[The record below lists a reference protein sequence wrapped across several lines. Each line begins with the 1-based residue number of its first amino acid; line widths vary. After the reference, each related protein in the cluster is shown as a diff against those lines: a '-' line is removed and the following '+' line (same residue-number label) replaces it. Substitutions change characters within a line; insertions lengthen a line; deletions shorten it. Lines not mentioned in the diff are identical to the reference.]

1 MSLTRLVMRLAC
13 VQALKGQTLAGT
25 RVFDSAVA
33 PLDLFVEEHRQP
45 LIVVTT
51 DEHEADI
58 TGRDLMSGT
67 QTCDLVIEIAIAA
80 ASSVSSSNDAGEAI
94 TIEIPHT
101 DEGME
106 LTLDM
111 LEHQCVAAL
120 IRGTTPWATIW
131 MNLVPRVTRRLSRR
145 GASSENGLR
154 FAARQIVLTCDLVD
168 TPTRTADLSDS
179 SAWGL
184 ALAAMDG
191 NESLAPLASILR
203 AEIDGGGLAD
213 WQIIAQSLG
222 LTDVGVRNI
231 GLEPALDE
239 NGDPVPL
246 DAVLIDEGGSITT
259 IDAPSVDEQG
269 V

>member
-33 PLDLFVEEHRQP
+33 PLDLVVEEHRQP

-58 TGRDLMSGT
+58 TGRDLLRGA

-80 ASSVSSSNDAGEAI
+80 TASMPSSNEPGEAI

-120 IRGTTPWATIW
+120 IRDNTPWATIW

-145 GASSENGLR
+145 GASSDHGLR

-168 TPTRTADLSDS
+168 TPARTADLSDS

-184 ALAAMDG
+184 ALAAMDADA
-191 NESLAPLASILR
+191 NLARIANMLR

-239 NGDPVPL
+239 NGDPVQL
-246 DAVLIDEGGSITT
+246 DVVLIDEDDAITT
-259 IDAPSVDEQG
+259 IDAAFADEQG
-269 V
+269 A

>member
-13 VQALKGQTLAGT
+13 VQALKGTTLAGS

-33 PLDLFVEEHRQP
+33 PLDLVVEEHRQP

-80 ASSVSSSNDAGEAI
+80 TASLSSSNEQGEAI

-120 IRGTTPWATIW
+120 IRDTTPWATIW

-145 GASSENGLR
+145 GASAENGLR
-154 FAARQIVLTCDLVD
+154 FAARQIVLTCDLID
-168 TPTRTADLSDS
+168 TPARTADLSEA

-191 NESLAPLASILR
+191 DANLARIANMLR

-231 GLEPALDE
+231 GLEPALDDAG
-239 NGDPVPL
+239 NPVQL
-246 DAVLIDEGGSITT
+246 DTVLVDESGTTTT
-259 IDAPSVDEQG
+259 IDEASADEQG

>member
-1 MSLTRLVMRLAC
+1 MGLTRLVMRLAC

-33 PLDLFVEEHRQP
+33 PLDLVVEEHRQP

-58 TGRDLMSGT
+58 TGRDLLRGA
-67 QTCDLVIEIAIAA
+67 QICDLVIEIAIAA
-80 ASSVSSSNDAGEAI
+80 AASVASSNEQGEAI

-120 IRGTTPWATIW
+120 IRDNTPWATIW

-168 TPTRTADLSDS
+168 TPTRTSDIVEA
-179 SAWGL
+179 SAWGQ

-191 NESLAPLASILR
+191 NESLAPLASVLR

-239 NGDPVPL
+239 NGDPVQL
-246 DAVLIDEGGSITT
+246 DVVLIDEDDAITT
-259 IDAPSVDEQG
+259 IDAAFADEQG
-269 V
+269 A